1 MKKLLHWINKNNNQ
15 YKDTFLMTETEM
27 GQIDLHK
34 YPQVRKQIELIR
46 LTEDDLTIIKF
57 IQPLI
62 YSYIDEVVSSF
73 YEEILAI
80 PSLNQIIEKHSSIE
94 RLKKTLCTYISEMF
108 EGEINESYIEKRMK
122 VAQMHFKIGLEPKW
136 YMGAFQQVLEVII
149 KLINKENWPADIKE
163 KAVLSISKL
172 INFEMQ
178 IVLEEYEKEHV
189 KIKELQHE
197 KVKNELKG
205 NIYSLSEDLANL
217 AEETSASVKQAILAT
232 NEVNGHIHS
241 NVEMVKQVRADAEE
255 GNTAVQEL
263 ESQMKSIENHTKDMV
278 DIISKLNYSSN
289 EIIQIITIVK
299 QIAERTNL
307 LALNAAIEAAR
318 ASVQGKGFAVVAQE
332 IRKLA
337 EQSKHSV
344 EQITQL
350 IEVSAALTGEAVH
363 KISDVE
369 QMVHHGLESST
380 KTERKFEQIL
390 LSINKTDKEIVQVET
405 EVEQLVEVINEIG
418 VDTLRVATVAEDL
431 YDRTNEL

>member
-263 ESQMKSIENHTKDMV
+263 ESQMKSIANHTKDMV

-418 VDTLRVATVAEDL
+418 TDTLRVATVAEDL

>member
-15 YKDTFLMTETEM
+15 YKDTFLMTETAM

-73 YEEILAI
+73 YEEILAV
-80 PSLNQIIEKHSSIE
+80 PSLHHIIEKHSSVE
-94 RLKKTLCTYISEMF
+94 RLKKTLCMYISEMF
-108 EGEINESYIEKRMK
+108 EGKINERYIEKRMK

-149 KLINKENWPADIKE
+149 KLINKENWSVDMKE

-178 IVLEEYEKEHV
+178 IVLEEYEKEHL

-241 NVEMVKQVRADAEE
+241 NVEMVKQVRADAEK

-263 ESQMKSIENHTKDMV
+263 ESQMKSITNHTKDMV

-307 LALNAAIEAAR
+307 LALNAAIEATR

-337 EQSKHSV
+337 EQSKYSV
-344 EQITQL
+344 GQITEL
-350 IEVSAALTGEAVH
+350 IEVSAALTSEAVH

-380 KTERKFEQIL
+380 KTEQKFEQIL
-390 LSINKTDKEIVQVET
+390 ISINKADSEIVQVET

-418 VDTLRVATVAEDL
+418 ADTLRVAAVAENL